1 MAQVD
6 AWSKQ
11 NIHGPVPSMLQCK
24 WTIIYDPEYMTE
36 RSSNIVDCNFIIRML
51 YMNAY

>member
-1 MAQVD
+1 MYY
-6 AWSKQ
+6 
-11 NIHGPVPSMLQCK
+11 IHYYHPPSVIHSDMV
-24 WTIIYDPEYMTE
+24 YYPEYDRTLPE